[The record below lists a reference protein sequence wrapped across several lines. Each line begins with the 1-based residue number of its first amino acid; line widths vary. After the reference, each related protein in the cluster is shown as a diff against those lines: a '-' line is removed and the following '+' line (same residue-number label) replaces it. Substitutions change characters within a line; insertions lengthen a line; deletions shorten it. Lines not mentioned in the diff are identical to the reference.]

1 MLYSPFASLFS
12 LFLPLC
18 KWINDN
24 NGENGGENSENSRQN
39 VESDWRGAPGRWFSL
54 DRGIEQRGDYGVGW
68 GLPVMAVPHRGS
80 VGVSWFILCYP
91 LLWFASKKKR
101 GEVARRILVTGGTVF
116 VSKYIARYFAD
127 LGEHV
132 VVLNR
137 NTKEQLEGVAVIEA
151 DRHALGNVLS
161 GQHFDAVIDV
171 TAYNAQDVD
180 DLARALESVTFD
192 TYVMISSSAVYPTT
206 NLQPFVENGRLGLN
220 SKHEV
225 WGQYSEGKVAA
236 ERAVLE
242 QIANAYIIRPPY
254 LYGPMN
260 NIYREAFVFDCADAE
275 RAFRLPGDG
284 EMRLQFFHVR
294 DLCRFIDVII
304 AQQPQQHVFN
314 VGNPELVS
322 VREWVELCYRA
333 AGKPLECVAVHNVPQ
348 RSFFPFYDYQY
359 ELDVRAQRELM
370 PETTPLAEGLRESY
384 AWYSA
389 HRNEVV
395 PKPYMKFIDEELPA
409 APASVR

>member
-1 MLYSPFASLFS
+1 MLYSPFALLFS

-39 VESDWRGAPGRWFSL
+39 GESDWRGAQGRWFSM
-54 DRGIEQRGDYGVGW
+54 DRGTEQRGDYGVGW

-80 VGVSWFILCYP
+80 VCVSWFILCYP

-127 LGEHV
+127 LGEQV

-284 EMRLQFFHVR
+284 KMRLQFFHVR

-314 VGNPELVS
+314 VGNPESVS

-384 AWYSA
+384 AWYST

>member
-1 MLYSPFASLFS
+1 MVHPV
-12 LFLPLC
+12 LPSAVVC
-18 KWINDN
+18 IKEEKGRSGTQDS
-24 NGENGGENSENSRQN
+24 GNGG
-39 VESDWRGAPGRWFSL
+39 
-54 DRGIEQRGDYGVGW
+54 
-68 GLPVMAVPHRGS
+68 
-80 VGVSWFILCYP
+80 
-91 LLWFASKKKR
+91 
-101 GEVARRILVTGGTVF
+101 GGTVF

-192 TYVMISSSAVYPTT
+192 TYGMISSSAVYPTT

-284 EMRLQFFHVR
+284 KMRLQFFHVR

>member
-12 LFLPLC
+12 LFVSLVR
-18 KWINDN
+18 WINDN
-24 NGENGGENSENSRQN
+24 NGENGDENSENSRQN
-39 VESDWRGAPGRWFSL
+39 GESDWRGAQGQWFSM
-54 DRGIEQRGDYGVGW
+54 DRETEQRGDYGVGW
-68 GLPVMAVPHRGS
+68 GLPAMAVPHRGS

-127 LGEHV
+127 LGEQV

-137 NTKEQLEGVAVIEA
+137 NTKEQLEDVAVIEA

-314 VGNPELVS
+314 VGNPESVS

-384 AWYSA
+384 AWYST

>member
-1 MLYSPFASLFS
+1 M
-12 LFLPLC
+12 
-18 KWINDN
+18 
-24 NGENGGENSENSRQN
+24 
-39 VESDWRGAPGRWFSL
+39 
-54 DRGIEQRGDYGVGW
+54 GW
-68 GLPVMAVPHRGS
+68 GLLAMAVPHRGS
-80 VGVSWFILCYP
+80 VCVSWFILCYP

-127 LGEHV
+127 LGEQV

-314 VGNPELVS
+314 VGNPESVS
-322 VREWVELCYRA
+322 VREWVELCYHA

-359 ELDVRAQRELM
+359 ELDVRAQCELM

-384 AWYSA
+384 AWYST

>member
-39 VESDWRGAPGRWFSL
+39 IESDWRGAPGRWFSM
-54 DRGIEQRGDYGVGW
+54 DRGIEQRGDYGVG
-68 GLPVMAVPHRGS
+68 PAMAVPHRGS

-127 LGEHV
+127 LGEQV

-314 VGNPELVS
+314 VGNPESVS

-409 APASVR
+409 AAASVR

>member
-80 VGVSWFILCYP
+80 VCVSWFILCYP

-127 LGEHV
+127 LGEQV

-314 VGNPELVS
+314 VGNPESVS

-384 AWYSA
+384 AWYST

-409 APASVR
+409 AAASVR

>member
-12 LFLPLC
+12 LFVSLV

-39 VESDWRGAPGRWFSL
+39 GESDWRGAPGRWFSM
-54 DRGIEQRGDYGVGW
+54 DRGIEQRGDYGVGG
-68 GLPVMAVPHRGS
+68 GLPAMAVPHRGS

-127 LGEHV
+127 LGEQV

-294 DLCRFIDVII
+294 DLGRFIDVII
-304 AQQPQQHVFN
+304 ERKPQQHVFN
-314 VGNPELVS
+314 VGNPESVS
-322 VREWVELCYRA
+322 VREWVELCYSA
-333 AGKPLECVAVHNVPQ
+333 AGKPLECVSVRNVPQ
-348 RSFFPFYDYQY
+348 RSYFPFYDYQY

-395 PKPYMKFIDEELPA
+395 AKPYMKFIDEELPD
-409 APASVR
+409 APVSAR

>member
-1 MLYSPFASLFS
+1 
-12 LFLPLC
+12 
-18 KWINDN
+18 
-24 NGENGGENSENSRQN
+24 
-39 VESDWRGAPGRWFSL
+39 
-54 DRGIEQRGDYGVGW
+54 
-68 GLPVMAVPHRGS
+68 MAVPHRGS
-80 VGVSWFILCYP
+80 VCVSWFILCYP
-91 LLWFASKKKR
+91 LLWFESKKKR

-127 LGEHV
+127 LGEQV

-225 WGQYSEGKVAA
+225 WGQYSEGKVVA

-314 VGNPELVS
+314 VGNPESVS

-384 AWYSA
+384 AWYST

>member
-24 NGENGGENSENSRQN
+24 NGENGGENSRQN

-80 VGVSWFILCYP
+80 VCVSWFILCYP

-127 LGEHV
+127 LGEQV

-314 VGNPELVS
+314 VGNPESVS

-384 AWYSA
+384 AWYST

>member
-68 GLPVMAVPHRGS
+68 GLPVMAVPHHGS
-80 VGVSWFILCYP
+80 VCVSWFILCYP

-127 LGEHV
+127 LGEQV

-314 VGNPELVS
+314 VGNPESVS

-384 AWYSA
+384 AWYST

-409 APASVR
+409 AAASVR

>member
-39 VESDWRGAPGRWFSL
+39 VESDWRGAPGRWFSM

-80 VGVSWFILCYP
+80 VCVSWFILCYP

-127 LGEHV
+127 LGEQV

-314 VGNPELVS
+314 VGNPESVS

-384 AWYSA
+384 AWYST

>member
-68 GLPVMAVPHRGS
+68 GLPVMAVPHHGS
-80 VGVSWFILCYP
+80 VCVSWFILCYP
-91 LLWFASKKKR
+91 LLWFASKKQR

-127 LGEHV
+127 LGEQV

-284 EMRLQFFHVR
+284 KMRLQFFHVR

-314 VGNPELVS
+314 VGNPESVS

-384 AWYSA
+384 AWYST

>member
-39 VESDWRGAPGRWFSL
+39 VESDWRGAPGRWFSM

-80 VGVSWFILCYP
+80 VCVSWFILCYP

-127 LGEHV
+127 LGEQV

-314 VGNPELVS
+314 VGNPESVS

-409 APASVR
+409 AAASVR

>member
-68 GLPVMAVPHRGS
+68 GLPDMAVPHRGS
-80 VGVSWFILCYP
+80 VCVSWFILCYP

-101 GEVARRILVTGGTVF
+101 GEVARSILVTGGTVF

-127 LGEHV
+127 LGEQV

-180 DLARALESVTFD
+180 DLARALELVTFD

-314 VGNPELVS
+314 VGNPESVS

-409 APASVR
+409 AAASVR

>member
-68 GLPVMAVPHRGS
+68 GLPDMAVPHRGS
-80 VGVSWFILCYP
+80 VCVSWFILCYP

-127 LGEHV
+127 LGEQV

-314 VGNPELVS
+314 VGNPESVS

>member
-12 LFLPLC
+12 LFVSLVR
-18 KWINDN
+18 WINDN
-24 NGENGGENSENSRQN
+24 NGENGDENSENSRQN
-39 VESDWRGAPGRWFSL
+39 GESDWRGAQGQWFSM
-54 DRGIEQRGDYGVGW
+54 DRGIEQRGDYGVEW
-68 GLPVMAVPHRGS
+68 GLPAMAVPHRGS

-137 NTKEQLEGVAVIEA
+137 NTKAQLEGVAVIEA
-151 DRHALGNVLS
+151 DRHALGNALS

-314 VGNPELVS
+314 VGNPESVS

-384 AWYSA
+384 AWYST

>member
-80 VGVSWFILCYP
+80 VCVSWFILCYP

-127 LGEHV
+127 LGEQV

-314 VGNPELVS
+314 VGNPESVS

-409 APASVR
+409 AAASVR

>member
-39 VESDWRGAPGRWFSL
+39 VESDWRGAPGRWFSM

-68 GLPVMAVPHRGS
+68 GLPDMAVPHRGS

-127 LGEHV
+127 LGEQV

-314 VGNPELVS
+314 VGNPESVS

-409 APASVR
+409 AAASVR

>member
-39 VESDWRGAPGRWFSL
+39 GESDWGRRGGGSVWIGGSSKGATM
-54 DRGIEQRGDYGVGW
+54 GW
-68 GLPVMAVPHRGS
+68 GVPAMAVPHRGS
-80 VGVSWFILCYP
+80 VCVSWFILCYP

-127 LGEHV
+127 LGEQV

-314 VGNPELVS
+314 VGNPESVS

>member
-127 LGEHV
+127 LGEQV

-314 VGNPELVS
+314 VGNPESVS

-409 APASVR
+409 AAASVR

>member
-1 MLYSPFASLFS
+1 MLYSPFASLFL

-39 VESDWRGAPGRWFSL
+39 IESDWRGAPGRWFSM

-68 GLPVMAVPHRGS
+68 GLPSMAVPHRGS

-284 EMRLQFFHVR
+284 KMRLQFFHVR

-384 AWYSA
+384 EWYSA

>member
-68 GLPVMAVPHRGS
+68 GLPVMAVPHHGS
-80 VGVSWFILCYP
+80 VCVSWFILCYP

-127 LGEHV
+127 LGEQV

-314 VGNPELVS
+314 VGNPESVS

-384 AWYSA
+384 AWYST

>member
-80 VGVSWFILCYP
+80 VCVSWFILCYP

-127 LGEHV
+127 LGEQV

-284 EMRLQFFHVR
+284 KMRLQFFHVR

-384 AWYSA
+384 AWYST

-395 PKPYMKFIDEELPA
+395 PKPYMQFIDEELPA

>member
-1 MLYSPFASLFS
+1 M
-12 LFLPLC
+12 
-18 KWINDN
+18 
-24 NGENGGENSENSRQN
+24 
-39 VESDWRGAPGRWFSL
+39 
-54 DRGIEQRGDYGVGW
+54 
-68 GLPVMAVPHRGS
+68 
-80 VGVSWFILCYP
+80 
-91 LLWFASKKKR
+91 
-101 GEVARRILVTGGTVF
+101 ARRILVTGGTVF

-127 LGEHV
+127 LGEQV

-192 TYVMISSSAVYPTT
+192 TYVMLSSSAVYPTT

>member
-39 VESDWRGAPGRWFSL
+39 VESDWRGAPGRWFSM
-54 DRGIEQRGDYGVGW
+54 DWGIEHRGDYGVGW
-68 GLPVMAVPHRGS
+68 GLPDMAVPHRGS

-127 LGEHV
+127 LGEQV

-314 VGNPELVS
+314 VGNPESVS

-409 APASVR
+409 AAASVR

>member
-80 VGVSWFILCYP
+80 VCVSWFILCYP

-127 LGEHV
+127 LGEQV

-314 VGNPELVS
+314 VGNPESVS

-384 AWYSA
+384 AWYST

>member
-1 MLYSPFASLFS
+1 
-12 LFLPLC
+12 
-18 KWINDN
+18 
-24 NGENGGENSENSRQN
+24 
-39 VESDWRGAPGRWFSL
+39 
-54 DRGIEQRGDYGVGW
+54 
-68 GLPVMAVPHRGS
+68 
-80 VGVSWFILCYP
+80 
-91 LLWFASKKKR
+91 
-101 GEVARRILVTGGTVF
+101 
-116 VSKYIARYFAD
+116 
-127 LGEHV
+127 
-132 VVLNR
+132 
-137 NTKEQLEGVAVIEA
+137 
-151 DRHALGNVLS
+151 
-161 GQHFDAVIDV
+161 
-171 TAYNAQDVD
+171 
-180 DLARALESVTFD
+180 
-192 TYVMISSSAVYPTT
+192 
-206 NLQPFVENGRLGLN
+206 
-220 SKHEV
+220 
-225 WGQYSEGKVAA
+225 
-236 ERAVLE
+236 
-242 QIANAYIIRPPY
+242 
-254 LYGPMN
+254 MN

-284 EMRLQFFHVR
+284 KMRLQFFHVR

>member
-39 VESDWRGAPGRWFSL
+39 GESDWARRGGGSAWIGGSSKWATM
-54 DRGIEQRGDYGVGW
+54 GW
-68 GLPVMAVPHRGS
+68 GVPAMAVPHRGS
-80 VGVSWFILCYP
+80 VCVSWFILCYP

-127 LGEHV
+127 LGEQV

-192 TYVMISSSAVYPTT
+192 TYVMLSSSAVYPTT

>member
-1 MLYSPFASLFS
+1 M
-12 LFLPLC
+12 
-18 KWINDN
+18 
-24 NGENGGENSENSRQN
+24 
-39 VESDWRGAPGRWFSL
+39 
-54 DRGIEQRGDYGVGW
+54 
-68 GLPVMAVPHRGS
+68 
-80 VGVSWFILCYP
+80 
-91 LLWFASKKKR
+91 
-101 GEVARRILVTGGTVF
+101 ARRILVTGGTVF

-127 LGEHV
+127 LGEQV

-180 DLARALESVTFD
+180 DLARALESGTFD

-260 NIYREAFVFDCADAE
+260 NIYRGAQCAPAQ
-275 RAFRLPGDG
+275 FLPVLRL
-284 EMRLQFFHVR
+284 
-294 DLCRFIDVII
+294 
-304 AQQPQQHVFN
+304 
-314 VGNPELVS
+314 S
-322 VREWVELCYRA
+322 VRARCARPARTHARDDAARRGPARIVRVVQRA
-333 AGKPLECVAVHNVPQ
+333 PQ
-348 RSFFPFYDYQY
+348 RSG
-359 ELDVRAQRELM
+359 AQAVHEV
-370 PETTPLAEGLRESY
+370 
-384 AWYSA
+384 
-389 HRNEVV
+389 HR
-395 PKPYMKFIDEELPA
+395 
-409 APASVR
+409 

>member
-80 VGVSWFILCYP
+80 VCVSWFILCYP

-127 LGEHV
+127 LGEQV

-314 VGNPELVS
+314 VGNPESVS